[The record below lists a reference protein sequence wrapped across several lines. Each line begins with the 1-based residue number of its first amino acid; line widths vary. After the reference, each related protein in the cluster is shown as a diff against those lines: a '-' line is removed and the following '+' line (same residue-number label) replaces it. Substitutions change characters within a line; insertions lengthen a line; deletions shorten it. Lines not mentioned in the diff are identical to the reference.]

1 MEYQYTYNRDAKPFA
16 ELKPGGTVSFETEDA
31 FRGLIKK
38 KEDGTEENING
49 ILELS
54 CPVVGPIVVQGAQ
67 PGDWVEI
74 NIDNIEC
81 GSYGVSVLG
90 DHFST
95 IGEAFENY
103 QTLVVPIKDGVIH
116 FSDRLTFP
124 ARPMIGTIGT
134 TPALDMPLSSYEGIF
149 GGNMDCPSITIG
161 SKLYLPVFIEGVY
174 IYAGDCHA
182 IQGDGEMI
190 NPFEMQA
197 KVTLTIDV
205 VKGKSSKGKWP
216 RVVTEETLE
225 TVASDRTFYFA
236 AKIAMVEM
244 IRWMVEEY
252 GYEYYEAAFLCGQ
265 VVDARCCQIGGNA
278 YHTARCVI
286 NKKFV
291 QK

>member
-161 SKLYLPVFIEGVY
+161 SKLYLPVFIEGV
-174 IYAGDCHA
+174 
-182 IQGDGEMI
+182 
-190 NPFEMQA
+190 
-197 KVTLTIDV
+197 
-205 VKGKSSKGKWP
+205 
-216 RVVTEETLE
+216 
-225 TVASDRTFYFA
+225 
-236 AKIAMVEM
+236 
-244 IRWMVEEY
+244 
-252 GYEYYEAAFLCGQ
+252 
-265 VVDARCCQIGGNA
+265 
-278 YHTARCVI
+278 
-286 NKKFV
+286 
-291 QK
+291 